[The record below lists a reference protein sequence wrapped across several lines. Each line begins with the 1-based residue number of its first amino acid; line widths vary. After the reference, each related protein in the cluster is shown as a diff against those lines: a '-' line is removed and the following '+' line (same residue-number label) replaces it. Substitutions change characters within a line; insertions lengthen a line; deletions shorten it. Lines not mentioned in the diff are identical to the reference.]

1 MNWLLLSLAFVFICN
16 KGECGLLKPANN
28 SITCLAGKNVAIN
41 EKPHSLLAIGPPDFR
56 CVSVNNAGDVELTW
70 LPVNDPLGT
79 FLEYRIY
86 SANAGV
92 FNLVGS
98 ETNITNTTFI
108 DLGANANLASVLYY
122 ISTVSNPSGSIIE
135 EVSIDTLATIFLD
148 VVNPSNG
155 TAVLQWNSMVTPQLA
170 TSNDYYYVYME
181 YPLGTWILLDSV
193 PNSINSYSDTITICD
208 AFLNFRI
215 GLSNQQGCISFSNVD
230 GDQFQDMLPPDVPQ
244 INYVTVDTLTG
255 NVYVD
260 WESTFSQD
268 TYAYIIFQNINGV
281 WIVIDTVYGYN
292 NTNYL
297 NSISSNSSSQVDNY
311 GIAAYDSCITG
322 NPNTSP
328 VSTSHNTLLLS
339 NELDVCDLSIELTW
353 NSYLGWQNG
362 VDQYKLFYSKDNGPW
377 TLLAQL
383 GSSVSSYLHE
393 NLDGLS
399 AYRYLIEANENGL
412 NKSLSNFSNR
422 FVYQPTQPAFSYLKS
437 VNVISNDLIEIEFHS
452 DNSIDVYGYD
462 LYRSDDDGVSFNYID
477 FSTSNLNPIVFQ
489 DDNVTTDQQS
499 YQYFVSVID
508 SCNREVIISNI
519 SNSILLNAEADNG
532 LTNALFWNS
541 YNNWDGNVNRYELFR
556 KVNDV
561 YESTPFVTLGP
572 SDLSYEDDISSFLGS
587 NASGQFCYKVK
598 AVEQTN
604 SFGFSSESYSNEF
617 CANQDPI
624 IFAPNSFTPNNDGIN
639 DRWKPLVNLLD
650 FSDYR
655 VYVYNRLNHLVF
667 ESSNSN
673 EYWDGS
679 YINNG
684 KIVPIGVYLYFVEF
698 KNGRGDFLRRQGHIT
713 LIE

>member
-1 MNWLLLSLAFVFICN
+1 MKWFLLSLTLIFYCN
-16 KGECGLLKPANN
+16 KGQCNLLEPANSVISYLSKTSNTVIEN
-28 SITCLAGKNVAIN
+28 SIPVVA
-41 EKPHSLLAIGPPDFR
+41 LGPLDFR
-56 CVSVNNAGDVELTW
+56 CVSVISSGDVELTW
-70 LPVNDPLGT
+70 LPVDDPLGD

-86 SANAGV
+86 SSNAGV
-92 FNLVGS
+92 FNLVGTQ
-98 ETNITNTTFI
+98 TNINTTSFVHF
-108 DLGANANLASVLYY
+108 GANANLGSVQYY
-122 ISTVSNPSGSIIE
+122 ISAVSNPSGSILE
-135 EVSIDTLATIFLD
+135 ESSIDTLTTVFLD

-155 TAVLQWNSMVTPQLA
+155 TAVLQWNSIVNPQLI

-181 YPLGTWILLDSV
+181 YPLGTWNLFDSV
-193 PNSINSYSDTITICD
+193 SNTINSYSDTITICD
-208 AFLNFRI
+208 AFLNFKI
-215 GLSNQQGCISFSNVD
+215 GLSNQEGCVSFSNID
-230 GDQFQDMLPPDVPQ
+230 GDQFQDMLPPDIPQ
-244 INYVTVDTLTG
+244 INYVTVDTLNG
-255 NVYVD
+255 SVYVD
-260 WESTFSQD
+260 WEPTFSQD

-281 WIVIDTVYGYN
+281 WNVIDTVYGLN

-297 NSISSNSSSQVDNY
+297 NSISSNSSFQVDNY

-328 VSTSHNTLLLS
+328 VSISHNTLLLT
-339 NELDVCDLSIELTW
+339 NELDVCGLSIELSW

-362 VDQYKLFYSKDNGPW
+362 VDNYKLFYSKDNGPW
-377 TLLAQL
+377 LLLAQL
-383 GSSVSSYLHE
+383 GSSVNSYLHE
-393 NLDGLS
+393 NLDGLLT
-399 AYRYLIEANENGL
+399 YKYLIEANENGV
-412 NKSLSNFSNR
+412 NKSLSNFSDR
-422 FVYQPTQPAFSYLKS
+422 YVYQPTPPAFSYLSS
-437 VNVISNDLIEIEFHS
+437 VNVVSEDLIEIEFHS

-462 LYRSDDDGVSFNYID
+462 LFRSDDGGVNFNYID
-477 FSTSNLNPIVFQ
+477 FSNSNSNPIVFQ
-489 DDNVTTDQQS
+489 DDNVIADQQS

-508 SCNREVIISNI
+508 SCNRESTLSNI

-541 YNNWDGNVNRYELFR
+541 YNNWDGNVDRYEIFR

-587 NASGQFCYKVK
+587 NASGQFCYKVR

-639 DRWKPLVNLLD
+639 DRWLPLVNLLD

-655 VYVYNRLNHLVF
+655 VYIYNRLNHLVF
-667 ESSNSN
+667 ESSDAY

-713 LIE
+713 LIK